1 MGATLYLDN
10 LFITPYDK
18 GQVIFLKVGEK
29 LNMSTIAIAL
39 TFFLVANPI
48 GNSPAIIAL
57 IKDLDFER
65 QKRVMLRESLLALL
79 LALFFQYLGEV
90 FLSELEIRVYTLR
103 LSGGILLLIVSLGM
117 IFSSP
122 QKKTETQTLK
132 REPLFVPIATPLI
145 TGPALLTIIMFI
157 AKQEKNNPKVSLA
170 IGITWIGVT
179 ASLFAA
185 PYLNRILKER
195 GLAALEQ
202 LMGLFL
208 TLMAIAMIIQG
219 SIEFTET
226 LHAIKE

>member
-1 MGATLYLDN
+1 
-10 LFITPYDK
+10 
-18 GQVIFLKVGEK
+18 
-29 LNMSTIAIAL
+29 MSTLAIAL

-57 IKDLDFER
+57 IKDLEFER

-117 IFSSP
+117 IFSSS
-122 QKKTETQTLK
+122 QKKTATQTLK

-157 AKQEKNNPKVSLA
+157 AKQERNNPKVSLA

-179 ASLFAA
+179 ASLLAA

-208 TLMAIAMIIQG
+208 TLMAVGMIIQG